1 MAWGGRAPAEC
12 PDFRRGKKREANE
25 AQSPFCPWP
34 MLPALG
40 LAVGKTPTTSPRSG
54 RTWRGGGVQGKQTL
68 TVYVHPSPRIPVLC
82 TLCNACSRCEEIPGS
97 LCTVIDEGRRPASPL
112 LATRWPFRPANLSD
126 GRCRLGA
133 TWWPCIFQLLGR
145 KGFF

>member
-40 LAVGKTPTTSPRSG
+40 LAVGKTPTRVPG
-54 RTWRGGGVQGKQTL
+54 GGGLGGGVG
-68 TVYVHPSPRIPVLC
+68 
-82 TLCNACSRCEEIPGS
+82 
-97 LCTVIDEGRRPASPL
+97 GR
-112 LATRWPFRPANLSD
+112 FRAN
-126 GRCRLGA
+126 RL
-133 TWWPCIFQLLGR
+133 
-145 KGFF
+145 